1 MLCRAMT
8 QKATAEILH
17 MPRSRLSG
25 LLHRSITARRDGQRI
40 RGLRSLGADEISY
53 CTGCTFAARV

>member
-8 QKATAEILH
+8 QKAAAEILH

-25 LLHRSITARRDGQRI
+25 LHRIITARRDGQRI